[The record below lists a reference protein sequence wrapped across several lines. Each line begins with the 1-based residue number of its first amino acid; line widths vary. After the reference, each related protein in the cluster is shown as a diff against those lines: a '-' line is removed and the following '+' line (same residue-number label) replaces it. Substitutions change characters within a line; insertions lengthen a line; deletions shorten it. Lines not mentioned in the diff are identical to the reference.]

1 MLTIPDE
8 VRLGTSSWVY
18 EGWQGLV
25 YKKIYPKSRFAK
37 DCLAE
42 YAAYE
47 YQGLRIFRTVGIDH
61 TFYRPPTSTL
71 LAHYAFQ
78 LPEGFRVCSK
88 VWEEITIPAYA
99 RLPRYGSKG
108 GTANPRFLDASVCEE
123 LVLRP
128 SVEGLGDHAGP
139 FIFEFQRSGLALDEF
154 LSKLDRFFSRLPS
167 GPQYAVEIRNPAL
180 LSPRYHDLL
189 SAHGISHV
197 YNHWSTMPPLAAQ
210 HATLGHRFTAPFVVA
225 RLLTP
230 LGMSHADA
238 LKRASP
244 YTKLVEP
251 LPRMRTETV
260 ALIRQVV
267 AEQRSIYVLANNR
280 AEGNAPLTVQALV
293 ELLRS
298 TVALPPISV
307 PPRQAR

>member
-8 VRLGTSSWVY
+8 VRFGTSSWAY

-25 YKKIYPKSRFAK
+25 YKRSYPKSRFAK

-47 YQGLRIFRTVGIDH
+47 YQGLRIFRTAGIDH
-61 TFYRPPTSTL
+61 TFYRPPTSTQ
-71 LAHYAFQ
+71 LAHYAAQ
-78 LPEGFRVCSK
+78 LPEGFRICSK
-88 VWEEITIPAYA
+88 VWEEVTIPIYA

-108 GTANPRFLDASVCEE
+108 GAANPRFLDASVCEE

-128 SVEGLGDHAGP
+128 SVEGLGEHAGP

-154 LSKLDRFFSRLPS
+154 LSKLDRFFSRSPS
-167 GPQYAVEIRNPAL
+167 GPQYAVEIRNPAVL
-180 LSPRYHDLL
+180 TPRYHDLL
-189 SAHGISHV
+189 SAHGVSHV

-210 HATLGHRFTAPFVVA
+210 HATLGRRFTAPFVVV

-230 LGMSHADA
+230 RGMSYADA

-251 LPRMRTETV
+251 LPHMRTETV
-260 ALIRQVV
+260 VLIRQAV
-267 AEQRSIYVLANNR
+267 AEQRAIYVLANNR

-293 ELLRS
+293 DLLRS
-298 TVALPPISV
+298 TDALPPISA
-307 PPRQAR
+307 PRRQAR